1 MFLVTKIICLQN
13 YYSVTYNNTN
23 SYKLQVCL
31 LMKSKLILFLSLINL
46 SRGLYKL
53 TIHTKLPTFC
63 KCLSFINEN
72 VLIIT
77 SVKSSEF

>member
-53 TIHTKLPTFC
+53 TIPSYLLFV
-63 KCLSFINEN
+63 N
-72 VLIIT
+72 VYPL
-77 SVKSSEF
+77 